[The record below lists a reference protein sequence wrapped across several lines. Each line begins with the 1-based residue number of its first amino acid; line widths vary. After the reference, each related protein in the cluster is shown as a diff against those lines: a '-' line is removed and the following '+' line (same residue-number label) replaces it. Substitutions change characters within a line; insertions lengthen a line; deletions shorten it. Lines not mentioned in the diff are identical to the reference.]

1 MYQTHYW
8 NLRFPLPV
16 SGVRVSTFCCN
27 PRLRLISGLFS
38 ASAYFSACIQPTR
51 SSREPGVLLRLID
64 LVFSYH
70 HLHAMWMSQSAA
82 NWASPRG
89 LQPSYIIPRPKK
101 LAIVLNV
108 FGSFP
113 LLWVFLNLLLSRCFL
128 VLPILRKR
136 AGSGTLLISLI
147 SFAMLLPIIPTL
159 SMLCPH
165 SSLDRKPAEREFREV
180 SSLLKEIYLLDIQ
193 VRFSAC

>member
-1 MYQTHYW
+1 
-8 NLRFPLPV
+8 
-16 SGVRVSTFCCN
+16 
-27 PRLRLISGLFS
+27 
-38 ASAYFSACIQPTR
+38 
-51 SSREPGVLLRLID
+51 
-64 LVFSYH
+64 
-70 HLHAMWMSQSAA
+70 MSQSAA

-113 LLWVFLNLLLSRCFL
+113 LLWVFLNPLLSRCFP

-147 SFAMLLPIIPTL
+147 SFCYASSHNPYSLYVMSSFQPRQKASLERIQRGVFPTQRNLPFRYSGSI
-159 SMLCPH
+159 LCV
-165 SSLDRKPAEREFREV
+165 LIK
-180 SSLLKEIYLLDIQ
+180 LKEIKN
-193 VRFSAC
+193 